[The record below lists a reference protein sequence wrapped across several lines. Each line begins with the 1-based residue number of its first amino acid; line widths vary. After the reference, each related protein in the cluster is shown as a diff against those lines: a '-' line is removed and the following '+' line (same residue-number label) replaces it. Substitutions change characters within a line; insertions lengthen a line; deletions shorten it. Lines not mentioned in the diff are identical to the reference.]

1 MAKKVVTI
9 FIRDD
14 SVNLLIMAGKRV
26 EKWARLPLEPG
37 LVSQGL
43 VAEEAQVASK
53 IKELLKLEKIAAG
66 RVIAGLG
73 GHNSV
78 YRIINLPELPE
89 AVLPEAVKRE
99 AKRVIPV
106 PLEEVYLSYQPLP
119 PAAGE
124 TRLFL
129 AAFPRNAAD
138 ALHRTLHQA
147 GLQPYIMDLAPLAL
161 CRAVNEPR
169 SIIVNTKSDNTDII
183 VMTERIPQVI
193 HRLSLPG
200 EAESASERIS
210 AIAEE
215 IDRTITFYNSSH
227 HDTPLDSTVP
237 MLVSGD
243 LAGETESWESL
254 AGKSGCTV
262 SVMPSP
268 VETPDGFNPN
278 GFMVNIGLALK
289 ELLAERG
296 EANFSLVNLNTMPEV
311 YRPKPVRLPNV
322 FVPISL
328 AVATSILLI
337 VGFLVFNTVSHTG
350 VLRSELD
357 SIETLLA
364 QETATTGL
372 LQSQAALIEPQ
383 LAEIEDTRVIFDGT
397 FNALANIRIEVN
409 ADVVDIVTLRPTDIA
424 LTGVNHV
431 VNSATVS
438 GVSPTEHSIFVYAR
452 SLRASG
458 RFSTVTIS
466 SIVAIEEEGAVTGF
480 EFEIL
485 LDPEET

>member
-1 MAKKVVTI
+1 MAKKVVTL

-26 EKWARLPLEPG
+26 EKWASLPLEPG

-43 VAEEAQVASK
+43 VVEEAQVANK
-53 IKELLKLEKIAAG
+53 LKELFKLEKIAAG
-66 RVIAGLG
+66 RIIAGLS

-119 PAAGE
+119 PTEGE

-200 EAESASERIS
+200 EAESSAERLS

-227 HDTPLDSTVP
+227 QDAPLDSTVP
-237 MLVSGD
+237 MLVCGD
-243 LAGETESWESL
+243 LAGEPESWESL

-262 SVMPSP
+262 SVLPSP

-296 EANFSLVNLNTMPEV
+296 ESNFSLVNLNTMPEV
-311 YRPKPVRLPNV
+311 YRPKPVRLPNIFAPV
-322 FVPISL
+322 AL
-328 AVATSILLI
+328 AVGISILLG
-337 VGFLVFNTVSHTG
+337 VGFLVFNTASHTG
-350 VLRSELD
+350 VLRSELE
-357 SIETLLA
+357 SLESLIA

-372 LQSQAALIEPQ
+372 LQSQVTLIEPQ
-383 LAEIEDTRVIFDGT
+383 ITEVEATRDIFDGT
-397 FNALANIRIEVN
+397 FNTLADIRIEVN
-409 ADVVDIVTLRPTDIA
+409 ADVSQIVTSCPTEIG
-424 LTGVNHV
+424 LTGVDHV
-431 VNSATVS
+431 INSATVG

-466 SIVAIEEEGAVTGF
+466 SIEAIEEEGEVTGF

-485 LDPEET
+485 LGPKE

>member
-1 MAKKVVTI
+1 MAKKVVTL

-14 SVNLLIMAGKRV
+14 SVNLLVMAGKRV
-26 EKWARLPLEPG
+26 ERWASLPLEAG

-43 VAEEAQVASK
+43 VVEEAQVANK
-53 IKELLKLEKIAAG
+53 LKELLKLEKIAAG
-66 RVIAGLG
+66 RVIAGLS

-119 PAAGE
+119 PTEGE

-169 SIIVNTKSDNTDII
+169 SIIVNTRSDNTDII

-200 EAESASERIS
+200 EAESSAERLS

-227 HDTPLDSTVP
+227 QDAPLDSTVP
-237 MLVSGD
+237 MLVCGD
-243 LAGETESWESL
+243 LAGEPESWESL

-262 SVMPSP
+262 SVLPSP

-296 EANFSLVNLNTMPEV
+296 EPNFSLVNLNTMPEV
-311 YRPKPVRLPNV
+311 YRTKPVRLPNV
-322 FVPISL
+322 FAPVAL
-328 AVATSILLI
+328 AVGISILLG
-337 VGFLVFNTVSHTG
+337 VGFLVFNTASHTG
-350 VLRSELD
+350 VLRSELE
-357 SIETLLA
+357 SLESLIV
-364 QETATTGL
+364 QETAATGL
-372 LQSQAALIEPQ
+372 LQSQVTLIEPQ
-383 LAEIEDTRVIFDGT
+383 ITEVEATRDIFYGT
-397 FNALANIRIEVN
+397 FNTLADIRAEVN
-409 ADVVDIVTLRPTDIA
+409 ADVSQIVTSCPTEIG
-424 LTGVNHV
+424 LTGVDHV
-431 VNSATVS
+431 INSATVG

-458 RFSTVTIS
+458 RFSAVTIS
-466 SIVAIEEEGAVTGF
+466 SIEAIEEEGEVTGF
-480 EFEIL
+480 EFEFL
-485 LDPEET
+485 LEPEE

>member
-1 MAKKVVTI
+1 MAKKVVTL

-26 EKWARLPLEPG
+26 ERWASLPLEAG

-43 VAEEAQVASK
+43 VVEEAQVANK
-53 IKELLKLEKIAAG
+53 LKELLKLEKIAAG

-119 PAAGE
+119 PAEGE

-169 SIIVNTKSDNTDII
+169 SIIVNTKADNTDII

-200 EAESASERIS
+200 ETESSAERLS

-227 HDTPLDSTVP
+227 QDAPLDSTVP
-237 MLVSGD
+237 MLVCGD
-243 LAGETESWESL
+243 LAGEPESWESL

-262 SVMPSP
+262 SVLPSP

-278 GFMVNIGLALK
+278 GFMVNIGLGLK
-289 ELLAERG
+289 ELLAERS

-311 YRPKPVRLPNV
+311 YRPKPVHLPNV
-322 FVPISL
+322 FFPVAL
-328 AVATSILLI
+328 AVATSILLV
-337 VGFLVFNTVSHTG
+337 VGFLVFNTASHTG
-350 VLRSELD
+350 VLRSELE
-357 SIETLLA
+357 SLESLIA
-364 QETATTGL
+364 QETATTSL
-372 LQSQAALIEPQ
+372 LQSQTTLIEPQ
-383 LAEIEDTRVIFDGT
+383 ITEIEATRDIFEGT
-397 FNALANIRIEVN
+397 FNTLADIRTEVN
-409 ADVVDIVTLRPTDIA
+409 ADVFQMVISCPGDIG
-424 LTGVNHV
+424 LTGVDHV
-431 VNSATVS
+431 ITSATVS

-452 SLRASG
+452 NLRTSG
-458 RFSTVTIS
+458 RFSEVTIS
-466 SIVAIEEEGAVTGF
+466 SIEAIEEEGSVTGF
-480 EFEIL
+480 DFEIL
-485 LDPEET
+485 LEPEE